1 MADYV
6 KLAEKFFKKYDT
18 NDSNYIEQSEL
29 KKLLTDVS
37 KEIGISPPEDV
48 EIKELLQ
55 DYDLNKDNK
64 ISKDEFVKFF
74 NVILEM
80 KKDNK

>member
-6 KLAEKFFKKYDT
+6 KLAEEFFKKYDT